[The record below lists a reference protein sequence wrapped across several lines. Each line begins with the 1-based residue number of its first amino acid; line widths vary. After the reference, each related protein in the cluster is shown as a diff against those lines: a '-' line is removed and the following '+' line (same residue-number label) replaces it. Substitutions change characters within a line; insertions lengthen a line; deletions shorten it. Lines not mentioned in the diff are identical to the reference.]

1 MLKGNDFV
9 EWEQTLWVEPI
20 IDFNIS
26 LFREAPYNLHPRRFW
41 MEKHV
46 KRAQC
51 KSFQIYQEK
60 IIALAASLG
69 SFATRH
75 TWYLPLTYCTVWKTS
90 TQILCFILFQQIKV
104 TLQCRGLTID
114 VVCLHCSRRTI
125 LVLTLLLE
133 YCFKSWI
140 IKCLVEKYILGCSG
154 S

>member
-46 KRAQC
+46 KRAWC
-51 KSFQIYQEK
+51 ESFQIYQEK

-69 SFATRH
+69 SYTILFATH
-75 TWYLPLTYCTVWKTS
+75 
-90 TQILCFILFQQIKV
+90 ILCCMENFYSD
-104 TLQCRGLTID
+104 T
-114 VVCLHCSRRTI
+114 
-125 LVLTLLLE
+125 
-133 YCFKSWI
+133 
-140 IKCLVEKYILGCSG
+140 
-154 S
+154 